1 MNPTDDQDLRPL
13 EGYRDY
19 LRLLA
24 RVQLSPRLR
33 AKLDASDVVQQTL
46 LQAHAN
52 REQFRGATEAEWLA
66 WLRSILAN
74 TLAGAAR
81 RFGAE
86 ARDLARER
94 ALAADLEQ
102 SSSRLEAMLAADQ
115 TSPSEQAV
123 RQEEVL
129 NLARALACL
138 SADEQQVVELRH
150 LKGLAVGDI
159 AQRIGRSRTAV
170 AGLLFRALKK
180 LRRLL
185 QEQQGEE

>member
-1 MNPTDDQDLRPL
+1 MNPNEDQDLKTL
-13 EGYRDY
+13 ERYRDY
-19 LRLLA
+19 LCLLA
-24 RVQLSPRLR
+24 RVQLSGRLK

-46 LQAHAN
+46 LQAHAA
-52 REQFRGATEAEWLA
+52 RDQFRGATEAEWLA

-94 ALAADLEQ
+94 ALEADLEQ

-115 TSPSEQAV
+115 SSPSEQAV

-129 NLARALACL
+129 SLARAMACL

-180 LRRLL
+180 LRQLL
-185 QEQQGEE
+185 QQREGEE